1 MTLMSYKFLAS
12 LPQSLVFKEF
22 LDRTHRV
29 TYPGL
34 QGMWLSR
41 VSFVSLNPGP
51 EVETLLWTF

>member
-1 MTLMSYKFLAS
+1 MSYEFLAS
-12 LPQSLVFKEF
+12 FPQPPIFKESLVQ
-22 LDRTHRV
+22 THRV

-34 QGMWLSR
+34 QGLWLSR